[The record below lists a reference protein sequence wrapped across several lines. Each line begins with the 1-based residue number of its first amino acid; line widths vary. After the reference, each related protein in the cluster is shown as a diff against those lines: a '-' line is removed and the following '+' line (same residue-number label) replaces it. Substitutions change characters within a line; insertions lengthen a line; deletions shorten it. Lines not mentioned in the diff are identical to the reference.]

1 MRLSRCEVGDHI
13 NYRKNDRWASYPF
26 YRTLAAAEI
35 ANAPHL
41 RDFWSP
47 ASFEFFTTI
56 CQGQTSLG
64 RWYDHKMLAVC
75 GLTLDEGL
83 RYDATLRVLSLGADR
98 QVATLEGSDWGKA
111 IECPRRW

>member
-1 MRLSRCEVGDHI
+1 
-13 NYRKNDRWASYPF
+13 
-26 YRTLAAAEI
+26 
-35 ANAPHL
+35 
-41 RDFWSP
+41 
-47 ASFEFFTTI
+47 
-56 CQGQTSLG
+56 
-64 RWYDHKMLAVC
+64 MLAVC